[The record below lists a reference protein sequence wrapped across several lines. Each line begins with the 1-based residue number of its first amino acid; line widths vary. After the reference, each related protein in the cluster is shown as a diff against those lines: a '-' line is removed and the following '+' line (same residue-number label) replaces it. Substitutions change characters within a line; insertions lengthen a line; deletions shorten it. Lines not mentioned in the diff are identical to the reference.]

1 MISITYSEECSQLV
15 ENELCCCM
23 KAISIPLF
31 DSCPLLKK
39 RMFECI
45 EGVIHSQTAK
55 TIDLI
60 RQLISMEL
68 NFINVH
74 HPDFIGCNM
83 EKVRVEA
90 TADIRRVSEDIIESN
105 RIAINE

>member
-1 MISITYSEECSQLV
+1 MHT
-15 ENELCCCM
+15 
-23 KAISIPLF
+23 
-31 DSCPLLKK
+31 
-39 RMFECI
+39 
-45 EGVIHSQTAK
+45 QTQK

-74 HPDFIGCNM
+74 HPDFIGSNI

-90 TADIRRVSEDIIESN
+90 TADVRQVGP
-105 RIAINE
+105 

>member
-1 MISITYSEECSQLV
+1 
-15 ENELCCCM
+15 
-23 KAISIPLF
+23 
-31 DSCPLLKK
+31 
-39 RMFECI
+39 
-45 EGVIHSQTAK
+45 
-55 TIDLI
+55 
-60 RQLISMEL
+60 MEP

>member
-1 MISITYSEECSQLV
+1 MSSEECSQLV

-23 KAISIPLF
+23 KAITIPLF
-31 DSCPLLKK
+31 DSCPLFKK
-39 RMFECI
+39 RMSECI

-74 HPDFIGCNM
+74 HPDFIGTNM

-90 TADIRRVSEDIIESN
+90 TADIRRVSEWEGYSYG
-105 RIAINE
+105 IAIDE